1 MPSHRGANFSR
12 LKELLPTVP
21 AAKSEATTTDE
32 VAPTI
37 AGESA
42 NSAYVQHTAA
52 VHPVGEPASRPRS
65 SLLPKPGRAR
75 LLTRPST
82 FRLAIEL
89 QEALKA
95 VADYNRLNM
104 TDIVAE
110 GIWLHLQNF
119 EWPPGSE
126 ELRRKLQDLL

>member
-21 AAKSEATTTDE
+21 AKSEATANDPQSA
-32 VAPTI
+32 APVE
-37 AGESA
+37 AADPVGDVES
-42 NSAYVQHTAA
+42 TAA
-52 VHPVGEPASRPRS
+52 VQRMAPASAPRS

-126 ELRRKLQDLL
+126 ELRSRLQRLL